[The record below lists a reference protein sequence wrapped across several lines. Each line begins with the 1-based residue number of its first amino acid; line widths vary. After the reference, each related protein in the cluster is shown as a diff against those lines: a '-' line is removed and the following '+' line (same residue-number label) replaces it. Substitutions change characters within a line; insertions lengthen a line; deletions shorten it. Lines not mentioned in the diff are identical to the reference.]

1 MTSPLKTAS
10 SRPGRRDLS
19 LSPLRSVPEKR
30 SLASPGGWT
39 SLTPWPLDEPL
50 DDRASGTSVQHH
62 PEQVGTCFEKV
73 VRRLAGDALGSP
85 GGVDDEQD
93 PVKATKEVRRPQHPR
108 RHRRVEQ
115 HEVPA
120 LLQTSYCL
128 RDPLILQ

>member
-30 SLASPGGWT
+30 SLGSPGGWT
-39 SLTPWPLDEPL
+39 SLTPWPL

-73 VRRLAGDALGSP
+73 VRRLAGDSLGSP

-93 PVKATKEVRRPQHPR
+93 PVKAAKEVLRP
-108 RHRRVEQ
+108 
-115 HEVPA
+115 
-120 LLQTSYCL
+120 
-128 RDPLILQ
+128 